1 MRKLCIVISILMIL
15 AVLASL
21 SCAFSMDTNQIVDG
35 LNATTNVTEAINIAD
50 AENKAILL
58 IFDQDSCYYCDL
70 LKSNV
75 LTDKEV
81 QNELNENYIVTI
93 VEVNEYPQLAGEF
106 QIVGTPTIVVLDSN
120 LTETARIG
128 SYVEA
133 DEFLSALKEI

>member
-35 LNATTNVTEAINIAD
+35 LNATTNVTEAINIVD
-50 AENKAILL
+50 VENKAILL
-58 IFDQDSCYYCDL
+58 IFNQDSCYYCDL

-128 SYVEA
+128 GYVEA
-133 DEFLSALKEI
+133 DELLSALKEI

>member
-128 SYVEA
+128 GYVEV
-133 DEFLSALKEI
+133 DELLSALKEI

>member
-50 AENKAILL
+50 AENNAILL
-58 IFDQDSCYYCDL
+58 IFNQDSCYYCDL

-128 SYVEA
+128 GYVEV
-133 DEFLSALKEI
+133 DELLSALKEI